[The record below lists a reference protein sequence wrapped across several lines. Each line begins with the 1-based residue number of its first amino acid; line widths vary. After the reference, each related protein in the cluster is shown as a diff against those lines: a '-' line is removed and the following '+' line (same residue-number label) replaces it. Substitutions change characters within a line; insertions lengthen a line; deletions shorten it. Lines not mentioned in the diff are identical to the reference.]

1 MDELVNSFSLLN
13 ANIIRLKEV
22 TTNFMEQYKNLPYV
36 AEFNDMYL
44 SFFYKS
50 IMVDNSYFT
59 LSNRYYNLFNINT
72 DNVDIANIMI
82 LRSNTIDLNNY
93 VVQLIHDI
101 NLAIKAIILWSEQFN
116 INENKK
122 PKPPSKKPPDN
133 MNKRQSNRLS
143 KMRGHKKKKKL
154 KSLKKKKKQK
164 KQRYKKRHKSKKKS
178 SL

>member
-122 PKPPSKKPPDN
+122 PKPPSKKPPSKKPPDN
-133 MNKRQSNRLS
+133 MNKRQSN
-143 KMRGHKKKKKL
+143 
-154 KSLKKKKKQK
+154 
-164 KQRYKKRHKSKKKS
+164 
-178 SL
+178 